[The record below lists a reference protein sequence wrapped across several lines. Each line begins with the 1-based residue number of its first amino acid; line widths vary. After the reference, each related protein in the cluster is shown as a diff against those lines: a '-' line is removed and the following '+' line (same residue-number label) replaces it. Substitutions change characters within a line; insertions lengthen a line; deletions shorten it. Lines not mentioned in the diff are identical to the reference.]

1 MLEEIFKVIPNTN
14 GIYFASNLGTIKS
27 IDHKV
32 LHSNG
37 VTRTQYGRILKP
49 QKCYKGY
56 YQMHIKI
63 NGKHVNTGVHRLV
76 ALAWIDNPNNYPQ
89 VNHINCKKLD
99 NRVENLEWCTN
110 KQNNSHAIENNLMR
124 PNYGEK
130 HHMAKLKNEDV
141 KKVRELFKIG
151 FTNKQLAEDYNV
163 SQTAMSKIL
172 RNQTY
177 INLNL

>member
-1 MLEEIFKVIPNTN
+1 MKAEIFKVIPNTN
-14 GIYFASNLGTIKS
+14 GIYFASNVGTIKS

-49 QKCYKGY
+49 QICKKGY
-56 YQMHIKI
+56 AQVLVKM
-63 NGKHVNTGVHRLV
+63 NGNFINTGVHRLV
-76 ALAWIDNPNNYPQ
+76 ALAFIGNPNNYPQ

-110 KQNNSHAIENNLMR
+110 KQNNLHAIENNLMR

-130 HHMAKLKNEDV
+130 HHLAKLKNEDV
-141 KKVRELFKIG
+141 FLIIDRI
-151 FTNKQLAEDYNV
+151 NKGE
-163 SQTAMSKIL
+163 TMSKIS
-172 RNQTY
+172 RDYSMSVTAISNIYHRKTY

>member
-14 GIYFASNLGTIKS
+14 GIYFASNVGTIKS

-37 VTRTQYGRILKP
+37 VTRTQVSVK
-49 QKCYKGY
+49 
-56 YQMHIKI
+56 M
-63 NGKHVNTGVHRLV
+63 NGNFINTGVHRLV
-76 ALAWIDNPNNYPQ
+76 ALAFIENPNNYPQ

-110 KQNNSHAIENNLMR
+110 KQNNLHAIENNLMR

-130 HHMAKLKNEDV
+130 HHLAKLKNEDIPLIIDRIN
-141 KKVRELFKIG
+141 KGETMTKIG
-151 FTNKQLAEDYNV
+151 KEYSMSA
-163 SQTAMSKIL
+163 TAICNIYHRK
-172 RNQTY
+172 TY